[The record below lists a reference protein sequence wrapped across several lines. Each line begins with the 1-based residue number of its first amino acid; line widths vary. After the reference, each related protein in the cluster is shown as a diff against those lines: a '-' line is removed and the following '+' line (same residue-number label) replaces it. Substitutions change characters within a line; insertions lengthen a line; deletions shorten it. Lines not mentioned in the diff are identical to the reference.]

1 MSNQCTSPCPCP
13 RISSDGVAIRVV
25 MVLSSNNDIDNLFG
39 SSTVYAREI
48 QLLGL
53 EKKNCVDNA
62 GVWYLHWIAPS
73 HRLFRQGLRS
83 FYGADEE
90 LE

>member
-1 MSNQCTSPCPCP
+1 MV
-13 RISSDGVAIRVV
+13 I
-25 MVLSSNNDIDNLFG
+25 VLSSNNDIDNLFD
-39 SSTVYAREI
+39 SSAVYIREV

-53 EKKNCVDNA
+53 DKNCVDNA

-73 HRLFRQGLRS
+73 HPLFRQGLRS